1 KELIFD
7 WGVLNFPHHKYMLQ
21 VYSNLVLFGV
31 GYLASFLF
39 KQDKDLTDL
48 TYWGWRKTHK
58 KVAEV

>member
-1 KELIFD
+1 
-7 WGVLNFPHHKYMLQ
+7 MLQ